1 MSVNI
6 FLVALALI
14 GLAQGASFGQDTRIR
29 YDNYSVYKVRFETK
43 DQRDLLKQLA
53 EDRAN
58 VSFVQQVHTYRN
70 KIKILVQ
77 GLA

>member
-14 GLAQGASFGQDTRIR
+14 GLVQGASFGQDSRIR
-29 YDNYSVYKVRFETK
+29 YDNYSVYKARFETK

-53 EDRAN
+53 EDRN
-58 VSFVQQVHTYRN
+58 KVSF
-70 KIKILVQ
+70 IKKLYTFYN
-77 GLA
+77 GN